1 MQIIKSLF
9 TLLVFICPFII
20 NAQTTYLPEG
30 SKEYQFIDRLEIKQG
45 RNTDF
50 NFSTL
55 KPYSRR
61 YLVQEAEFW
70 DSGRVAYSNSLTGE
84 NNRWAGLNLTKIDEY
99 NLHSILMDNSEWVT
113 GSKES
118 FLSKKPV
125 LKSFYVT
132 KPNLLEVNVKDFFLA
147 VNPVISFQ

>member
-1 MQIIKSLF
+1 MQIIKSLCI
-9 TLLVFICPFII
+9 LHVFICPVII

-30 SKEYQFIDRLEIKQG
+30 SKEYKFIDRLEIKQG
-45 RNTDF
+45 QTTNF

-61 YLVQEAEFW
+61 AIVQEAEYL
-70 DSGRVAYSNSLTGE
+70 DSAHNGYFNSLTGQDLQK
-84 NNRWAGLNLTKIDEY
+84 RAGLNLSKIDEY
-99 NLHSILMDNSEWVT
+99 NLHSILMNNSEWVT

-125 LKSFYVT
+125 LK
-132 KPNLLEVNVKDFFLA
+132 N
-147 VNPVISFQ
+147 